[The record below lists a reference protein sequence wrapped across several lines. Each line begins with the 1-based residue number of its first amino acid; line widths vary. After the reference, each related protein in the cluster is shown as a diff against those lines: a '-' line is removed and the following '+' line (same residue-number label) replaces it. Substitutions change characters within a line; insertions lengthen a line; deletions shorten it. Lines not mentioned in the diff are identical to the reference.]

1 MLVKHEFSYDVF
13 HKNGNRVYRIVSE
26 SRFNDEVFPN
36 SGVPAPLAEAV
47 EKEISGLETVVAFHI
62 WEHVKVSVLQDGK
75 VVKSIK
81 PVNDIIF
88 TSPDYFHL
96 FSFEWLAG
104 SPIQSLSESYQVV
117 LSEGKAKEYFPY
129 EDVSEAV
136 GKIIMYQ
143 DSIQTTVSGIVKD
156 PNGLTDF
163 TFREFIS
170 IATIEDTYL
179 KEEFYMEA
187 WDNISSSSQLFV
199 KLKNG
204 VEANSISAQFP
215 ALLKKYLKPD
225 NTQRHELQ
233 PLSDIHFSVI

>member
-1 MLVKHEFSYDVF
+1 MLINYLKISYRNLLNNKGFSFIQIAGLAIGVSITLVIIMLVKHEFSYDVF

-104 SPIQSLSESYQVV
+104 SPIQSLSESY
-117 LSEGKAKEYFPY
+117 
-129 EDVSEAV
+129 
-136 GKIIMYQ
+136 
-143 DSIQTTVSGIVKD
+143 
-156 PNGLTDF
+156 
-163 TFREFIS
+163 
-170 IATIEDTYL
+170 
-179 KEEFYMEA
+179 
-187 WDNISSSSQLFV
+187 
-199 KLKNG
+199 
-204 VEANSISAQFP
+204 
-215 ALLKKYLKPD
+215 
-225 NTQRHELQ
+225 
-233 PLSDIHFSVI
+233 